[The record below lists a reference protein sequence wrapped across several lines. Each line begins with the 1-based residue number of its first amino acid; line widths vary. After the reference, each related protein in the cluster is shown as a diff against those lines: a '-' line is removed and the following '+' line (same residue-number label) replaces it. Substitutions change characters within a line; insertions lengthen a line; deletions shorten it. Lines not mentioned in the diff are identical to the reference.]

1 MVCGIV
7 RDAIS
12 DFEKREVSW
21 EVMKSMLD
29 SFPEL
34 WNRAEEYVVVKRHRA
49 LTECSGSSDSD
60 IGKLIRQILAEYRHK
75 GLRK

>member
-7 RDAIS
+7 RDDMP

-34 WNRAEEYVVVKRHRA
+34 WNRAEEYVVVKRHKA
-49 LTECSGSSDSD
+49 LTECSNSNDSD
-60 IGKLIRQILAEYRHK
+60 IEKLMRQILMEYKQKRQK
-75 GLRK
+75 E